1 MFTKRKKS
9 SQAGAS
15 LIEVAITILILVV
28 VMGAVFSQ
36 IDNVTR
42 QTKRESIAV
51 DLVQQNRDFV
61 DLFVRDMHMTGYPHL
76 AMYGTAPSAA
86 CNGALS
92 NGVLISPPPAR
103 PQCDKSVSTG
113 IVAVSPTSIRL
124 EGDVYGD
131 GNIYSVLY
139 TYYCAASTSPCAGAV
154 DPYTPPDPNCPC
166 LRRSA
171 ILKISADPVS
181 GQNQPQYYT
190 EVQNVIDPSNMT
202 QGIFTFFDSNG
213 NVVNIGTGADFEN
226 NFLTIQS
233 IDAIKVNLNVRS
245 IQKDLQNGSQVVY
258 SLASIAELEN

>member
-1 MFTKRKKS
+1 MPRKRKS
-9 SQAGAS
+9 NSQAGAS

-61 DLFVRDMHMTGYPHL
+61 DLFVRDMHMTGYPHS
-76 AMYGTAPSAA
+76 AMYGTAPSQT
-86 CNGALS
+86 CTGSLLS
-92 NGVLISPPPAR
+92 PIPTLA
-103 PQCDKSVSTG
+103 QCDKSVSTG

-131 GNIYSVLY
+131 GNIYTVLY
-139 TYYCAASTSPCAGAV
+139 TYYCAASTSPCAGTV
-154 DPYTPPDPNCPC
+154 DPYVPADPNCPC

-171 ILKISADPVS
+171 VLKINADPVN
-181 GQNQPQYYT
+181 GQSQPQYYT
-190 EVQNVIDPSNMT
+190 EVQNVIDPSGMT
-202 QGIFTFFDSNG
+202 QGIFTFFDANG
-213 NVVNIGTGADFEN
+213 AVVNVGTGSDFEN
-226 NFLTIQS
+226 NGAIIQG

-258 SLASIAELEN
+258 SLSSIAELEN